1 MQRRETSRNLDMIQ
15 LTQDNLRELASMG
28 NSGSQD
34 MEARPTKASKVMAD
48 NELLTKAEI
57 AKRLKK
63 DTRTIDNWMR
73 RGILPYYKLGRT
85 VAFRWSDVLRHFEA
99 HFRVIEGR

>member
-1 MQRRETSRNLDMIQ
+1 MIQ
-15 LTQDNLRELASMG
+15 LTQDNLRELANM
-28 NSGSQD
+28 SGQGGGSRNVPPSRMD
-34 MEARPTKASKVMAD
+34 D
-48 NELLTKAEI
+48 ELLTKAEI

-63 DTRTIDNWMR
+63 DQTTIDNWMR